1 MATAEAGAPRR
12 TLSAD
17 LPAVPARAWTV
28 LAVCSATVVLTLLDS
43 GMLFVAFPFLE
54 ERFAD
59 AASRTTLSWA
69 VTIFFVVMVS
79 TLLVAGRI
87 ADRFGRRMVFLSG
100 LVTFGVA
107 ALVAA
112 STTSVWVLVVARA
125 VQGLGVALLAPS
137 ALALALPEFP
147 NERRAYALGVWGTIG
162 GVAGLLATPL
172 GAGVVELFGWRGVF
186 VFNGVLALL
195 MAIVGFFV
203 LDERESGASAGP
215 IDVVGAAVAMIAVG
229 ALAVVLVQ
237 GSDWGWGS
245 GATLGAIALCC
256 VASVLFVRWNAQMSE
271 PLVDASIFRNRRFA
285 AASVASVMCQVGFFS
300 AYFGIPLYMAEVWE
314 WSAVQVGLGLLPL
327 NAVSV
332 LAAVPLGRMVDR
344 YGPRGMILFGG
355 VFAAACYL
363 AMGLWLTE
371 AGYVWLAF
379 GMAFAGLGAVAIG
392 NHTTVAALRD
402 VDDAHLG
409 SANAGYFMTR
419 RLGSALGAVA
429 VPAIVGNQT
438 GAAFADAYLGV
449 WIFGAVVYLIG
460 GLVVWF
466 CYPPWTQAM
475 ATSPVPA

>member
-1 MATAEAGAPRR
+1 M
-12 TLSAD
+12 
-17 LPAVPARAWTV
+17 
-28 LAVCSATVVLTLLDS
+28 CSATAVLTLLDS

-54 ERFAD
+54 ERFVD
-59 AASRTTLSWA
+59 DASRTTLSWA

-79 TLLVAGRI
+79 TLLVAGRV
-87 ADRFGRRMVFLSG
+87 ADRYGRKRVFLSG
-100 LVTFGVA
+100 LLLFGAA

-112 STTSVWVLVVARA
+112 TTTNVGVLVVARA

-147 NERRAYALGVWGTIG
+147 NERRAFALGVWGTIG
-162 GVAGLLATPL
+162 GTAGLAASPL

-186 VFNGVLALL
+186 AFNGIVALVMAGIGVVVLE
-195 MAIVGFFV
+195 
-203 LDERESGASAGP
+203 ERRNDKDGTGGP
-215 IDVVGAAVAMIAVG
+215 IDVIGAMLAMLAVG
-229 ALAVVLVQ
+229 ALAIVLVQ

-245 GATLGAIALCC
+245 SRTIVVAGLCAVATTW
-256 VASVLFVRWNAQMSE
+256 FVRRNAQMAE
-271 PLVDASIFRNRRFA
+271 PLVDAAIFRNRRFA
-285 AASVASVMCQVGFFS
+285 VASVASVMSQLGFFS

-314 WSAVQVGLGLLPL
+314 WSPAQVGIGLLPL

-332 LAAVPLGRMVDR
+332 LAAVPAGRLVDR

-355 VFAAACYL
+355 TLAAACYL

-371 AGYVWLAF
+371 AGYIWLAF
-379 GMAFAGLGAVAIG
+379 GMGFAGLGAVAIG

-402 VDDAHLG
+402 VDDADLG

-429 VPAIVGNQT
+429 VPAIVGNRT

-449 WIFGAVVYLIG
+449 WVFGSAVYLFG

-466 CYPPWTQAM
+466 LYPPWAKASDAPSSQ
-475 ATSPVPA
+475 PA